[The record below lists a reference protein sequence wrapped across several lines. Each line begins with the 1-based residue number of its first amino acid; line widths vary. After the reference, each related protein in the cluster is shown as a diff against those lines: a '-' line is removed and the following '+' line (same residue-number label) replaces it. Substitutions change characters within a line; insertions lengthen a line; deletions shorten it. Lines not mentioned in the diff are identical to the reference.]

1 MISHVIAK
9 IAINA
14 KIATIEKA
22 RCFQIMAILAL
33 MAILAISPFFLIHNM
48 HVHRRGMAQEAL
60 NGIQVEILLPAP
72 DG

>member
-1 MISHVIAK
+1 
-9 IAINA
+9 
-14 KIATIEKA
+14 
-22 RCFQIMAILAL
+22 MAILAL
-33 MAILAISPFFLIHNM
+33 MAIMAIRSPLFLIHNM